1 MRENIFKTYAD
12 HKHLYLME
20 MPQGS
25 ILFRLLPYENT
36 RIAERIC
43 KTFPSLTPKIED
55 DIWDECVIEH
65 SFPSGLEHMNAGIIA
80 SVVRVIIKLSAPK
93 TIEEMQGD
101 LDKEREKL
109 RDVRDQIIVK
119 ICEAFPGYTPDEVT
133 RMDWPTLV
141 ERLSQAEKIL
151 GTEFVINPSD
161 AAKVSATNIG
171 VATKLADDGQQYIDF
186 AKENRTLR
194 DT

>member
-12 HKHLYLME
+12 HKHIYLIE
-20 MPQGS
+20 MPHGS
-25 ILFRLLPYENT
+25 VLFRLLPYDKT

-43 KTFPSLTPKIED
+43 KTFPSLTPKIEE

-65 SFPSGLEHMNAGIIA
+65 SFPSSLEDMNAGIIA

-93 TIEEMQGD
+93 TIQEMQED

-109 RDVRDQIIVK
+109 RDVRDQIIIK
-119 ICEAFPGYTPDEVT
+119 ICEAFPGYTPENVT
-133 RMDWPTLV
+133 IMDWPTLV

-151 GTEFVINPSD
+151 GTEFVINPTE
-161 AAKVSATNIG
+161 AAKMVPNIG
-171 VATKLADDGQQYIDF
+171 VATKKADDGLQYIDF